1 MQKPATPPP
10 SDQRLSLHTDPEQV
24 MADALAESSGDE
36 LAPRKEK
43 KEKKSKK
50 ASSTYKSDEYYML
63 FAYLYVHYTIY

>member
-1 MQKPATPPP
+1 
-10 SDQRLSLHTDPEQV
+10 